1 MHLHQLPLPLW
12 PFPFP
17 GHAPQDGLSP
27 KLLAVTSLSQG
38 RFLEIQRHFQTP
50 GLGTPG
56 RQGSNFNNLSFPL
69 PWKWM
74 AARMK
79 TIFTSP
85 ASKNPGAPESCDS
98 VPARQTSL
106 ESGGWSEG
114 GGSGKEI
121 KLFPSNILNGE
132 SSHEEFRALS
142 PGSFHV
148 GGFHCSL

>member
-38 RFLEIQRHFQTP
+38 RLPEETHLQQSSGPCLVIQHHFQTP

-114 GGSGKEI
+114 EGRWEGDQT
-121 KLFPSNILNGE
+121 
-132 SSHEEFRALS
+132 LS
-142 PGSFHV
+142 QQYPKRGIIT
-148 GGFHCSL
+148 